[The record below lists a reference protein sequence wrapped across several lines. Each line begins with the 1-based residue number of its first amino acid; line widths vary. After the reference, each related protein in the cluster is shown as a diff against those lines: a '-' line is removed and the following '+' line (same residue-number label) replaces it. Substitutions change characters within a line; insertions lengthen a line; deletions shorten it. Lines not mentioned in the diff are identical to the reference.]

1 MDGLSLW
8 FGRPRTMFPWWRGK
22 LRLVITRHVRFA
34 SMVLAGSALVGCSQQ
49 HGAQAPDPQTLL
61 QAIPAADSA
70 KYEHIRD
77 MRKWQNPYL
86 IVRADGVALYD
97 SADSA
102 EIILKT
108 EELLPTLAK
117 LPASNW
123 PYGRVVAAA
132 ESGAGG
138 SETERI
144 AIRRNKGIVGGMLE
158 GAHIMVTWVPPT

>member
-1 MDGLSLW
+1 
-8 FGRPRTMFPWWRGK
+8 MFQRSRGE

-34 SMVLAGSALVGCSQQ
+34 SMVLAGVALAGCSQQ
-49 HGAQAPDPQTLL
+49 HGAEAPDPQAIL

-86 IVRADGVALYD
+86 IVRVDGVALYD

-108 EELLPTLAK
+108 EELLPALAK

-132 ESGAGG
+132 ESGTG
-138 SETERI
+138 SSDTERI

-158 GAHIMVTWVPPT
+158 GAHIVVTWVPST